1 MIRWIESTAHGRR
14 SDSTRKAWYSRQ
26 ARLLNYSWVAL
37 AGLILFLALSPH
49 LLSAQDTTQ
58 NAFPVK
64 FVSADAVYL
73 EGGSNSHLAQ
83 GQKLTIKKKGAESGV
98 IAQIQI
104 ESVASASAVGK
115 ILSGAQNIAPGDVAY
130 LSPEDVN
137 KLNSETAVKYP
148 QIITFTQDNPLEEEV
163 RENLPKP
170 NLPEINRIRGRVGSD
185 FGYLQQPGGTS
196 SSLYGMTLRIDATRL
211 GGSHWNLS
219 GYYRGYRRSNGG
231 SSATPTLV
239 ELVNR
244 TYHLSL
250 NYDNPNSRWV
260 AGAGRLFI
268 PWASSLDTID
278 GFYLGRRFG
287 KATAGVFGGSAPDPT
302 SWDYDPHRQMAGGF
316 VNFEGGSFESWRY
329 TSTAGV
335 ALTRVNWHPDR
346 QFGFFQNG
354 IFYKNYFSLYS
365 DVQCDLSRSPS
376 DSLAVSASSDSG
388 TNLAQRGLALS
399 RSYLTLRIQPLRAL
413 SFDISENYFRSIP
426 TFDERLLSTGL
437 LDKYLFQ
444 GLSGGV
450 RIELPHKFGIYT
462 TLGRSNRSG
471 DTRPSWDYLV
481 GLTASDILHT
491 GIRADLRY
499 SRFDSSFG
507 RGTYQSVLLARDLG
521 KSVQFDVQVGR
532 QNTVSAL
539 TNQDHSRF
547 INGNLNWLVGT
558 QYYLGVGIAAYSGG
572 TQNYRQLYATI
583 GYRFDNRRRKR
594 E

>member
-1 MIRWIESTAHGRR
+1 MIRWLGSNAQSKKSKGVQK
-14 SDSTRKAWYSRQ
+14 DVYSRQ
-26 ARLLNYSWVAL
+26 VRVPRGWWSAL
-37 AGLILFLALSPH
+37 AGLILPMVLAVALC
-49 LLSAQDTTQ
+49 SAQDAMQAT
-58 NAFPVK
+58 FPVK

-73 EGGSNSHLAQ
+73 EGGINSHLAK
-83 GQKLTIKKKGAESGV
+83 GQKLIIKKGAESTV
-98 IAQIQI
+98 VAEIEI
-104 ESVASASAVGK
+104 ESVASTSAVGK
-115 ILSGAQNIAPGDVAY
+115 ILSGAQNIAPGDLAC
-130 LSPEDVN
+130 LSPAEVN
-137 KLNSETAVKYP
+137 RLTSETAVKYP

-170 NLPEINRIRGRVGSD
+170 NLPEINRVRGRVGSD
-185 FGYLQQPGGTS
+185 FGYLQQPGGTA

-211 GGSHWNLS
+211 GGSYWNLS
-219 GYYRGYRRSNGG
+219 GYYRGYRRSSGG
-231 SSATPTLV
+231 NSATPTLV

-287 KATAGVFGGSAPDPT
+287 KATTGIFGGSAPDPT
-302 SWDYDPHRQMAGGF
+302 SWDYDPHRQIAGGF
-316 VNFEGGSFESWRY
+316 LNFEGGSFESWRY
-329 TSTAGV
+329 TSTAGI
-335 ALTRVNWHPDR
+335 ALTRVHWHPDR

-365 DVQCDLSRSPS
+365 DIQCDLLRVPN
-376 DSLAVSASSDSG
+376 DSLATSASLDS
-388 TNLAQRGLALS
+388 TTDPPQRGLVLS
-399 RSYLTLRIQPLRAL
+399 RSYLTLRIQPLKAL
-413 SFDISENYFRSIP
+413 SLDISENYFRSIP

-450 RIELPHKFGIYT
+450 HLDLPHKFGLYT

-471 DTRPSWDYLV
+471 DSRPSWDYLV

-507 RGTYQSVLLARDLG
+507 RGTYQSLMLARDLG
-521 KSVQFDVQVGR
+521 KAMQFDVQVGR
-532 QNTVSAL
+532 QNTLSAF

-547 INGNLNWLVGT
+547 VNGNLNWLVGT
-558 QYYLGVGIAAYSGG
+558 RYYLGVGMAAYSGSA
-572 TQNYRQLYATI
+572 QNYRQLYATV
-583 GYRFDNRRRKR
+583 GYRFDNRRQKH

>member
-1 MIRWIESTAHGRR
+1 MMWRKGSTAHSGRR
-14 SDSTRKAWYSRQ
+14 ERLQKGQNSRHGRSRSSLW
-26 ARLLNYSWVAL
+26 ATL
-37 AGLILFLALSPH
+37 AGLILFLAFGPDLC
-49 LLSAQDTTQ
+49 SAQDSVPT
-58 NAFPVK
+58 AFPVK

-73 EGGSNSHLAQ
+73 EGGSDNHLAQ
-83 GQKLTIKKKGAESGV
+83 GQKLAIKKRGDENAV
-98 IAQIQI
+98 VAQIEI

-115 ILSGAQNIAPGDVAY
+115 ILSGAQNIAPGDIAY
-130 LSPEDVN
+130 LSQADKN
-137 KLNSETAVKYP
+137 RLSSETAVTYP

-170 NLPEINRIRGRVGSD
+170 NLPEINRVRGRVGSD
-185 FGYLQQPGGTS
+185 FGYLQQPGGTA

-211 GGSHWNLS
+211 GGSYWNLS

-231 SSATPTLV
+231 NSSTPTLI

-260 AGAGRLFI
+260 AGAGRLFV

-287 KATAGVFGGSAPDPT
+287 KATAGIFGGSAPDPT
-302 SWDYDPHRQMAGGF
+302 SWDYDPHRQIGGGF
-316 VNFEGGSFESWRY
+316 VNFEGGGYESWRY
-329 TSTAGV
+329 TSTAGI
-335 ALTRVNWHPDR
+335 ALTRVRWHPDR

-365 DVQCDLSRSPS
+365 DVQCDLLRGPNDSLTSSPS
-376 DSLAVSASSDSG
+376 LDSSP
-388 TNLAQRGLALS
+388 NPAQHGLALS
-399 RSYLTLRIQPLRAL
+399 RSYLTLRIQPLKAL

-450 RIELPHKFGIYT
+450 HVELPHKFGLYT

-507 RGTYQSVLLARDLG
+507 RGTYQSIMITRDLG
-521 KSVQFDVQVGR
+521 KALQLDLQVGR
-532 QNTVSAL
+532 QNTISSVAS
-539 TNQDHSRF
+539 QDSSRF
-547 INGNLNWLVGT
+547 VNGNLNWLVGT
-558 QYYLGVGIAAYSGG
+558 RYYVGLGTAIYSGSS
-572 TQNYRQLYATI
+572 QNYRQLYATV
-583 GYRFDNRRRKR
+583 GYRFDNRRRRR